1 MLFISPAYAQ
11 AAGDAGG
18 SGFEMFLPFILIFVV
33 FYFLM
38 IRPQQKKMKAHRAML
53 DNLGRGDRIVT
64 GGGIVGKVARVEG
77 PNELLVEI
85 APNLR
90 VRVLRSTVSELKAQ
104 TEPAA
109 NDDAKGGKDAAKGG
123 KDDAKGGKDDAKGGK
138 DDDGGGSLKKGRR
151 KRTVEKRTVDKDG

>member
-11 AAGDAGG
+11 AAGGAGG
-18 SGFEMFLPFILIFVV
+18 GGFEMFLPFILIFVV

-38 IRPQQKKMKAHRAML
+38 IRPQQKKMKAHRSML

-64 GGGIVGKVARVEG
+64 GGGIVGKVTRVEG

-90 VRVLRSTVSELKAQ
+90 VRVLRSTVSELRQQ
-104 TEPAA
+104 TQPAA
-109 NDDAKGGKDAAKGG
+109 NDDAKSGGGD
-123 KDDAKGGKDDAKGGK
+123 
-138 DDDGGGSLKKGRR
+138 GGSLKKGR
-151 KRTVEKRTVDKDG
+151 KKTVDKDG

>member
-1 MLFISPAYAQ
+1 MQFISPAYAQ
-11 AAGDAGG
+11 AAGGIGG
-18 SGFEMFLPFILIFVV
+18 GGFEMFLPFILIFVV

-64 GGGIVGKVARVEG
+64 GGGIVGKVTRVEG

-90 VRVLRSTVSELKAQ
+90 VRVLRSTVSEMTAQ
-104 TEPAA
+104 AQPAA
-109 NDDAKGGKDAAKGG
+109 NDDAKGGGDDDKASSKKGRKPTVDKDGG
-123 KDDAKGGKDDAKGGK
+123 
-138 DDDGGGSLKKGRR
+138 DDGGGSMKKGR
-151 KRTVEKRTVDKDG
+151 KRTVDKDG

>member
-11 AAGDAGG
+11 AAGGAGG
-18 SGFEMFLPFILIFVV
+18 GGFEMFLPFILIFVV

-64 GGGIVGKVARVEG
+64 GGGIVGKVTRVEG

-109 NDDAKGGKDAAKGG
+109 NDDAKGGGDG
-123 KDDAKGGKDDAKGGK
+123 
-138 DDDGGGSLKKGRR
+138 DGGSMKKGR
-151 KRTVEKRTVDKDG
+151 KRTVDKDGGDGDGGSMKKGRKRTVDKDG